1 MRERKWFSCE
11 IAQRENKWLLRPHSD
26 PNRCFQSFSLKA
38 FKGCVLPEF
47 KHILWEV
54 KFSLSFFRTHA
65 WASVCILSPV
75 STNVLLVCGLL
86 LVSRLWCH
94 TANDESTHF
103 PFSLF
108 LLFLLVAPIF
118 YWPGHFRN
126 WSCTLAM
133 LKDQTGFQKSTNVFS
148 RDEKS
153 WHECW
158 ILIGGEF

>member
-1 MRERKWFSCE
+1 MRLHRGRTNDFY
-11 IAQRENKWLLRPHSD
+11 D
-26 PNRCFQSFSLKA
+26 PILILTAAFKA
-38 FKGCVLPEF
+38 FHW
-47 KHILWEV
+47 KHLKVAFCQNSNIFNE
-54 KFSLSFFRTHA
+54 KSNFLSFFFRTHA

-103 PFSLF
+103 PFSLV
-108 LLFLLVAPIF
+108 LLFLFVAPIF

-133 LKDQTGFQKSTNVFS
+133 LKDQTGCQKSTNVNS